1 MALRLVAIAESKAVV
16 ARSLVSDVKAPYD
29 SYAGIAAITCSAG
42 VAGIGIGQAGRIVYY
57 SMFMVKQPW
66 VPQLS
71 LLPHRIGKSHGSAKH
86 PRGLPA

>member
-1 MALRLVAIAESKAVV
+1 MAIAESKAVV
-16 ARSLVSDVKAPYD
+16 ATRLVNDVKVPCD
-29 SYAGIAAITCSAG
+29 SYAVIAAITCSAG

-57 SMFMVKQPW
+57 SKFTVKQPW